1 LEVAKGCLDTG
12 IISNIGYR
20 QLDFIRDMRNF
31 ASAAHPNQTQI
42 TGIQLA
48 DCLSICI
55 REVLAKDQSGPVIE
69 IKRLLKSLREETL
82 DEGSAISIN
91 KNILMLPVELVH
103 SLLRAVFGMYTD
115 EKLPQNTRDNIDLI
129 LELFGSDRR
138 PVQRKKLD

>member
-69 IKRLLKSLREETL
+69 IKRLLKKFERR
-82 DEGSAISIN
+82 
-91 KNILMLPVELVH
+91 NI
-103 SLLRAVFGMYTD
+103 
-115 EKLPQNTRDNIDLI
+115 
-129 LELFGSDRR
+129 RR
-138 PVQRKKLD
+138 GKCNFDQ